1 MVKLEFLLEGK
12 TLSGAP
18 EMPLGLTSPPL
29 VNDEVKLLLSWL
41 AMVEAVAAAIAY
53 SCNNMRENLVR
64 VITRKK
70 MYKL

>member
-18 EMPLGLTSPPL
+18 EIPLGLTSPPL

-41 AMVEAVAAAIAY
+41 AMVEAAAAIAY
-53 SCNNMRENLVR
+53 SCNNMIDNPVFR
-64 VITRKK
+64 VQT
-70 MYKL
+70 